1 MIRLRL
7 PKALPAGPG
16 LLLSTGGSS
25 GSRQLCLQPSIHLDR
40 SAAATG
46 RWLHAL
52 GLNASQVIVW
62 NPLPFQHVSGLMP
75 WWRAQQWNVAH
86 VWLSP
91 ALMKSPQALLAES
104 CQRSDWDSMPMVL
117 SLVPTQLGRLLADS
131 CRCALVASDGAD
143 LGGWSSVAR
152 RACGEGPRFGDQVG
166 ALLWV
171 HRDGRDGG
179 RSNSRALSGW
189 RGRSG

>member
-1 MIRLRL
+1 MSTLDQLRCDPCDPFAAAGALLAALERGNWVRLL
-7 PKALPAGPG
+7 GPQDDSLEVPKALPAGPG

-75 WWRAQQWNVAH
+75 WWRARLWGAQH
-86 VWLSP
+86 VPLP
-91 ALMKSPQALLAES
+91 PLLMKDPPSLLATCLDLPGWGQETGRGVFGPQHS
-104 CQRSDWDSMPMVL
+104 SNGCLITLRGW
-117 SLVPTQLGRLLADS
+117 LGCS
-131 CRCALVASDGAD
+131 I
-143 LGGWSSVAR
+143 
-152 RACGEGPRFGDQVG
+152 
-166 ALLWV
+166 
-171 HRDGRDGG
+171 
-179 RSNSRALSGW
+179 
-189 RGRSG
+189 